1 MFFVWY
7 LNLLTSLGLGD
18 VPILIF
24 VKHGSAD
31 TLTLVKLNAW
41 NWPHSDLKT
50 SPNTT
55 KPTITTKLTLELC
68 STTISLLWYHF
79 SCFYHTFPLDGT
91 ANWCPKPA
99 HLKSWPYEPI
109 RERYFFIVF
118 DSFFQLVYWKITGC
132 FGIEMYCFDIQEE
145 FSNSLIVQPLF
156 YPVTGLWFMDVH
168 GGRP

>member
-41 NWPHSDLKT
+41 NWPHCDLKT

-55 KPTITTKLTLELC
+55 KPTITTNLTLELC
-68 STTISLLWYHF
+68 WTTISLLWYHF
-79 SCFYHTFPLDGT
+79 SCFYHTFLLDGV
-91 ANWCPKPA
+91 AKWCSKPA
-99 HLKSWPYEPI
+99 DL
-109 RERYFFIVF
+109 
-118 DSFFQLVYWKITGC
+118 L
-132 FGIEMYCFDIQEE
+132 
-145 FSNSLIVQPLF
+145 SLILFLTVVSVGVLENNWLFRHWNVLFRYSGKILKFINSTTFARSSDRSTLDVQ
-156 YPVTGLWFMDVH
+156 
-168 GGRP
+168 